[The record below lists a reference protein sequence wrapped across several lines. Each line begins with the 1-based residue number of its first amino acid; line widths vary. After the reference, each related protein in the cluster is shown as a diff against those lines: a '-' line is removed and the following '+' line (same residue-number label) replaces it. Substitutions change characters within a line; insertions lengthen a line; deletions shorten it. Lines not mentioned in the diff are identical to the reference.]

1 MKATRQEK
9 ENLSLKLKGRFS
21 GIAYQAGVVD
31 CQTLPPIS
39 PVAWSTFQT
48 GVNPGKHNIFDFL
61 VPDERTYQPKLSSVE
76 IRTLHGVGYQLR

>member
-1 MKATRQEK
+1 MLSYPCMPGPETPPSPEPALTRQEK

-39 PVAWSTFQT
+39 PASEAPV
-48 GVNPGKHNIFDFL
+48 
-61 VPDERTYQPKLSSVE
+61 
-76 IRTLHGVGYQLR
+76 